1 MAYQLTDLM
10 TVGQSKALAQRC
22 VSKLAEKANLVAN
35 VAAAGNFA
43 MLTAAGDIADSGI
56 AQTGVMLAVANATQ
70 GTIPVI
76 GANGQLS
83 PTSFDVATDTE
94 FTEMLDEVFGTAT
107 QS

>member
-1 MAYQLTDLM
+1 MAYQLTDLT

-43 MLTAAGDIADSGI
+43 MLTAAGDIADSGV
-56 AQTGVMLAVANATQ
+56 AQTGLMLTVANAAQ
-70 GTIPVI
+70 GAIAVF
-76 GANGQLS
+76 GANGQLEAS
-83 PTSFDVATDTE
+83 AIEIAADTE
-94 FTEMLDEVFGTAT
+94 FTEMLDEVFGA